1 MSCPK
6 FFLLIRTDKA
16 VEYFSYKE
24 SCAKLDKYI
33 NITNWKGIRILM
45 KKYGISQKEMLHILE
60 THEVVYSDAAG
71 VILVDEDS
79 LICAQATDSKGL
91 AGKCSAKSASL

>member
-1 MSCPK
+1 MS
-6 FFLLIRTDKA
+6 LN
-16 VEYFSYKE
+16 SYIFVLSSLNLKN
-24 SCAKLDKYI
+24 S
-33 NITNWKGIRILM
+33 NITNRKGIRILM

-71 VILVDEDS
+71 VILVDEAS

>member
-1 MSCPK
+1 
-6 FFLLIRTDKA
+6 
-16 VEYFSYKE
+16 
-24 SCAKLDKYI
+24 
-33 NITNWKGIRILM
+33 
-45 KKYGISQKEMLHILE
+45 MLHILE

-91 AGKCSAKSASL
+91 AGKCSAKALRSKKN

>member
-1 MSCPK
+1 
-6 FFLLIRTDKA
+6 
-16 VEYFSYKE
+16 
-24 SCAKLDKYI
+24 
-33 NITNWKGIRILM
+33 M

-79 LICAQATDSKGL
+79 LICAQATDSKGR

>member
-1 MSCPK
+1 
-6 FFLLIRTDKA
+6 
-16 VEYFSYKE
+16 
-24 SCAKLDKYI
+24 
-33 NITNWKGIRILM
+33 M

-91 AGKCSAKSASL
+91 AGKCSAKRIYAGRYQCRNHTGIS